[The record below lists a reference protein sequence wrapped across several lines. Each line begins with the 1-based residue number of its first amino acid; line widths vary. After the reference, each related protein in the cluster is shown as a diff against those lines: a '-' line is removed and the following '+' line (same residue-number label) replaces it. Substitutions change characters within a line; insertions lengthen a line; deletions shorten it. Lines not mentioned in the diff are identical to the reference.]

1 MRSWIIATWFALF
14 VVSPA
19 AARTFTL
26 YETVT
31 DAVVSSDAV
40 AAAEAKT
47 AGAKA
52 QADEALAMFFP
63 ALTFSGAYVRLDQS
77 PYTDVTLDPS
87 ELFSEDLIEMLE
99 NFAGMEVSEQT
110 FRLYMGK
117 EDNFQFQLQAE
128 QIVFAGTALHRQ
140 RAMKVAQLRS
150 VLEEERVARHEVAFQ
165 AEQLFWQLAL
175 ARQSMDV
182 TAQAIE
188 TAETHVGL
196 LEAFVEVG
204 LASEA
209 DLMAARVQL
218 ASLRLTELQARQ
230 GAELAENAFR
240 TIVHVPDDE
249 LVELDLTQGGMPLQ
263 LPGDRGDV
271 ADLARA
277 SRPEMRMLAHQHDSA
292 RHAAGAAWSSWLPQM
307 ALYGNVY
314 LKNPDR
320 ALEPNFYWSADF
332 MIGLQW
338 KLWDRGAAL
347 HHNRQARAGLDQ
359 IDAIRRQ
366 LRDGIELEIDQA
378 HAAVREAREQMT
390 VAAEAV
396 ALAEESLRL
405 VQLNFGEGMAR
416 NVDVLEAQT
425 ALSKSRLDALGA
437 QTKFRIAEAGLRK
450 AVGLDLEGS

>member
-1 MRSWIIATWFALF
+1 MRSWIIPTWIALV

-19 AARTFTL
+19 SARTFTL
-26 YETVT
+26 HEAVT
-31 DAVVSSDAV
+31 DAVVRSDAV
-40 AAAEAKT
+40 AAAEAKS

-52 QADEALAMFFP
+52 QADEALAMLFP
-63 ALTFSGAYVRLDQS
+63 ALTFSGGWAHLDTA
-77 PYTDVTLDPS
+77 PYTDVTLDPA

-99 NFAGMEVSEQT
+99 NFAGMEVTEQT

-140 RAMKVAQLRS
+140 RAMKIAQLRS
-150 VLEEERVARHEVAFQ
+150 AEEEERIARHEVAYQ
-165 AEQLFWQLAL
+165 AEHLFWQLAL
-175 ARQSMDV
+175 ARQAMEV
-182 TAQAIE
+182 TAQAIQ

-209 DLMAARVQL
+209 DLMAAKVQL
-218 ASLRLTELQARQ
+218 ASLRLTELQTRQ
-230 GAELAENAFR
+230 GASLAENAFR

-249 LVELDLTQGGMPLQ
+249 AVELDLSQGGMPLQ
-263 LPGDRGDV
+263 LPADPDAV
-271 ADLARA
+271 AEVARE
-277 SRPEMRMLAHQHDSA
+277 SRPEMRMLGHQHDST
-292 RHAAGAAWSSWLPQM
+292 RHAAGAAWSSWLPQI
-307 ALYGNVY
+307 AVYGNVY

-332 MIGLQW
+332 MVGLQW

-347 HHNRQARAGLDQ
+347 YRNRQARAGLNQ
-359 IDAIRRQ
+359 IDAMRRQ

-378 HAAVREAREQMT
+378 HAALREAEEQET
-390 VAAEAV
+390 VAGEAV
-396 ALAEESLRL
+396 ELAQESLRL

-425 ALSKSRLDALGA
+425 ALSKARLDALEA
-437 QTKFRIAEAGLRK
+437 QIKYRIAEAGLRK
-450 AVGLDLEGS
+450 AVGMDLEGN